1 MASATTYSAAGNM
14 NREHI
19 LDKLTIL
26 DPEDTPMF
34 NGLGKVEKAGNL
46 LVEWGVQALKNP
58 EFTGRRENVDTSNF
72 ENKASTRDKM
82 SNRIQSFV
90 ESPQVSRLQQKVN
103 TAAVPSE
110 WDHAKAISFK
120 DLVNG
125 IESAIGSTNSPTA
138 GDSDTNALMG
148 GLGYFANASE
158 NSIPEAGR
166 MASGASGTT
175 STLTENTFASVLQA
189 RYEAVGSRRNVR
201 MYAGTTAKQKV
212 TDFSR
217 AEGTTTAK
225 AYQVHE
231 MATTRTVTNSVM
243 KFDSDWGVV
252 DVIIDLFLE
261 RTSGEAMD
269 ADGKARAYILDP
281 EFVKLSM
288 LEAPTFVE
296 YPDQGAG
303 PRGDA
308 EADLTLVVLNA
319 KSLATLT

>member
-1 MASATTYSAAGNM
+1 MALATSYSAAGNM

-26 DPEDTPMF
+26 DPEDTPLF
-34 NGLGKVEKAGNL
+34 NGIQKVEKAGNL
-46 LVEWGVQALKNP
+46 LLEWGVQALKNP
-58 EFTGRRENVDTSNF
+58 EFTGRREGVDTSNF
-72 ENKASTRDKM
+72 ENKASTRGKM

-110 WDHAKAISFK
+110 WDHAKAIAFK
-120 DLVNG
+120 DLING

-148 GLGYFANASE
+148 GLGYFANNGSSGIPDAGLMPAAS
-158 NSIPEAGR
+158 
-166 MASGASGTT
+166 SGTT
-175 STLTENTFASVLQA
+175 STLTETTFASVLQS

-217 AEGTTTAK
+217 AEGSTTAK

-231 MATTRTVTNSVM
+231 MATSRTVTNSIM

-252 DVIIDLFLE
+252 DVIVDLFLE
-261 RTSGEAMD
+261 RSSGSAMD
-269 ADGKARAYILDP
+269 SDGKARAYILDP
-281 EFVKLSM
+281 EYVKLSF
-288 LEAPTFVE
+288 LEQPSFVE